1 MKQNIDKEIIT
12 LIKNNNL
19 VLKMFIYQVNK
30 IFISLTPA
38 LS

>member
-19 VLKMFIYQVNK
+19 VLKMFIYQVMLNVFNK
-30 IFISLTPA
+30 
-38 LS
+38 